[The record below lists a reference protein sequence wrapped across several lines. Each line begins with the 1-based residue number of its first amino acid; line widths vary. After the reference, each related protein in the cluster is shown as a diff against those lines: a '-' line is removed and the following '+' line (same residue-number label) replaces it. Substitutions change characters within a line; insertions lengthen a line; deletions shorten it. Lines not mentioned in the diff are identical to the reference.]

1 MEQENNNE
9 AMIQLPWTVPQQ
21 PLVQTASVVENP
33 SRKMELDLNH
43 STDTTAIW
51 SFIIAMVI
59 AFILGVSATIIA
71 IWYGR
76 KSFDLTK
83 QSFDALILQIQSA
96 EKITQLSNIKLIE
109 NQNDLLMKNN
119 EIASA
124 NKKYDDLKQACINYI
139 SQHETYRMHLML
151 LQITHKEFKFSER
164 SEIGSYQSQIFE
176 DLRNRLKLIL
186 DAKTRLRFLI
196 YHWKNDTTLTGII
209 FHIHELDKLALKLQ
223 SYLSKNEYENFDRV
237 MEQYKQY
244 VLDVE
249 VTLIRMLN

>member
-59 AFILGVSATIIA
+59 TFILGVSATIIA
-71 IWYGR
+71 IWYSR

-96 EKITQLSNIKLIE
+96 EKITQLSRACPHL
-109 NQNDLLMKNN
+109 KNW
-119 EIASA
+119 
-124 NKKYDDLKQACINYI
+124 
-139 SQHETYRMHLML
+139 
-151 LQITHKEFKFSER
+151 F
-164 SEIGSYQSQIFE
+164 
-176 DLRNRLKLIL
+176 
-186 DAKTRLRFLI
+186 
-196 YHWKNDTTLTGII
+196 
-209 FHIHELDKLALKLQ
+209 
-223 SYLSKNEYENFDRV
+223 
-237 MEQYKQY
+237 
-244 VLDVE
+244 
-249 VTLIRMLN
+249 